1 MKKINII
8 ALSLI
13 TSVSLQAANI
23 PNIGDALKQV
33 TPPKIQEENVEL
45 PKLEQ
50 KQDIKKILKDG
61 KKVLIKE
68 IKLEGN
74 IHLDNKEFKELLKP
88 HKNVKLSFAD
98 IQEIS
103 SEITK
108 IYRKSGYFVARA
120 YIPQQN
126 IFKQDRVLK
135 IGVIEGNYGKF
146 NLENNSLVKDS
157 ILQAN
162 LDDIKDKNI
171 VSTDTLERAM
181 LIINATPGSVV
192 NKAEVRPGEKLG
204 TSDFI
209 IGTAATNRYSG
220 YILADNYGSQY
231 TGKHRLMGGVDIN
244 SPFSIGDKIT
254 AFALTS
260 QNTGLLNG
268 RILYDFPLNQNGLR
282 GEVSVSKTSY
292 ELGDTYK
299 DLDAIGSSNSV
310 SLKVSYPY
318 IKSRLENLD
327 VYFEVSYNDMLDEIK
342 ATSTK
347 TDKESTVGKVGLDY
361 TKDLVLFTKNAQ
373 SKVSMSLTFGDLDD
387 KENEYTDGNFKKINI
402 ELGQDFQLNRALRW
416 KNSLQ
421 YQHALK
427 NKNLDGSEDLSI
439 GGANGVK
446 FYPSGE
452 QSAENGYIFNT
463 ELIYNLPTYKAL
475 SSKVS
480 AFYDVARVYENI
492 NISGDKSN
500 TYQDVGLGYYATYKS
515 FFLNTHL
522 SKGIGYKVQSQNK
535 YENRFMFQAGWSF

>member
-13 TSVSLQAANI
+13 TSLSLQAANT
-23 PNIGDALKQV
+23 PNIGDALKQIE
-33 TPPKIQEENVEL
+33 PPKLKEKELEL

-50 KQDIKKILKDG
+50 KQDIKKVLKDG
-61 KKVLIKE
+61 KKVLIKSIE
-68 IKLEGN
+68 IEGN
-74 IHLDNKEFKELLKP
+74 IHLDDTKFEELLEP
-88 HKNVKLSFAD
+88 YKNTKLSFGD
-98 IQEIS
+98 IQELS

-108 IYRKSGYFVARA
+108 IYRQSGYFVARA

-126 IFKQDRVLK
+126 IFKQDMVLK
-135 IGVIEGNYGKF
+135 IGIIEGNYGKF

-157 ILQAN
+157 ILEAN

-181 LIINATPGSVV
+181 LIINATPGAIV
-192 NKAEVRPGEKLG
+192 NKAEVRPGQKLG

-209 IGTAATNRYSG
+209 IGTEATKRFGG
-220 YILADNYGSQY
+220 YVIADNYGSQY
-231 TGKHRLMGGVDIN
+231 TGEHRLMAGVDIN
-244 SPFSIGDKIT
+244 SPFNIGDKIT
-254 AFALTS
+254 VFALTS

-268 RILYDFPLNQNGLR
+268 RVSYDFPLNQNGLR
-282 GEVSVSKTSY
+282 GEVSASKTSY

-310 SLKVSYPY
+310 SLKILYPY

-342 ATSTK
+342 ATSTR

-361 TKDLVLFTKNAQ
+361 TKDLVLFTKNSQTRA
-373 SKVSMSLTFGDLDD
+373 SMSLTFGDLDD
-387 KENEYTDGNFKKINI
+387 KENEYTDGNFKKVNL
-402 ELGQDFQLNRALRW
+402 ELGQDFQLNKNIRW
-416 KNSLQ
+416 ENTLQ

-452 QSAENGYIFNT
+452 QSAENGYILNT
-463 ELIYNLPTYKAL
+463 ELIYSLPSYKGL
-475 SSKVS
+475 GSRVN

-500 TYQDVGLGYYATYKS
+500 TYQDIGLGYYATYKS

-522 SKGIGYKVQSQNK
+522 SKGIGYKVESQKK
-535 YENRFMFQAGWSF
+535 YENRFMFQAGLTF

>member
-33 TPPKIQEENVEL
+33 TPPKIQEQNVEL

-74 IHLDNKEFKELLKP
+74 IHLDNKEFEELLKP

-231 TGKHRLMGGVDIN
+231 TGEHRLMAGVDIN
-244 SPFSIGDKIT
+244 SPFKIGDKIT

-268 RILYDFPLNQNGLR
+268 RISYDFPLNQNGLR

-292 ELGDTYK
+292 ELGDSYK

-310 SLKVSYPY
+310 SLKISYPY

-373 SKVSMSLTFGDLDD
+373 SKASMSLTFGDLDD

-416 KNSLQ
+416 ENSLQ

-535 YENRFMFQAGWSF
+535 YENRFMFQAGFAF